1 MGSSHYHRWCQK
13 LPEYVLDRRSVS
25 REFLNHS
32 IHVLK
37 QVKSWNKMSRVLAD
51 SLRRGIKNTNTITE
65 GMAVVWVTEDLVRK
79 VKSLRIK
86 SESVTVMFC
95 LLEAFE
101 SRQETVH

>member
-1 MGSSHYHRWCQK
+1 
-13 LPEYVLDRRSVS
+13 
-25 REFLNHS
+25 
-32 IHVLK
+32 
-37 QVKSWNKMSRVLAD
+37 
-51 SLRRGIKNTNTITE
+51 
-65 GMAVVWVTEDLVRK
+65 MAVVWVTEDLVRK